1 MNNTKIETA
10 ILEEWKKDD
19 TFKKQLEK
27 NKDNPT
33 KVFYDGPPF
42 CTGNPHYGHI
52 VSSTI
57 KDIFPRYW
65 AMTGY
70 NVPRRWGWDCIAEGT
85 IVNLDNGTGLFIE
98 DLFEYS
104 GLVETCSIS
113 DKTITN
119 RPSSNFICK
128 GDRECI
134 ELFFDNNT

>member
-27 NKDNPT
+27 NKENPT

-52 VSSTI
+52 VASTI

-65 AMTGY
+65 PMTGY
-70 NVPRRWGWDCIAEGT
+70 NVPRRCGWD
-85 IVNLDNGTGLFIE
+85 
-98 DLFEYS
+98 
-104 GLVETCSIS
+104 
-113 DKTITN
+113 
-119 RPSSNFICK
+119 
-128 GDRECI
+128 
-134 ELFFDNNT
+134 